1 MTLGQ
6 ALFSYRSAKNVS
18 QDEVSSFL
26 GVSRQTYN
34 GWELDRTKPSTE
46 RIDMICLNLELTY
59 DNDTKEWGSPYP
71 IVENP
76 KVKQKSTPS
85 NSQNDDSDLIIGP
98 LAFML
103 TACGFDSFFV
113 ANSLGLNKKILDII
127 VKGYFLSMY
136 FSMLAFLKN
145 MYSKGISKDFIIEHD
160 LMNPSVLSQYN
171 EIMQENSICNMLLDI
186 TYKHQKRD
194 ITPTLDDFN
203 VDVLRED
210 GFSENFCAKFE
221 HYQKMNSVSSKVK
234 ALSDAAKSLS
244 GEDYST
250 LSKVITSL
258 THGIQTGHVDLNSIL
273 NQCNAG

>member
-210 GFSENFCAKFE
+210 GFS
-221 HYQKMNSVSSKVK
+221 
-234 ALSDAAKSLS
+234 
-244 GEDYST
+244 
-250 LSKVITSL
+250 
-258 THGIQTGHVDLNSIL
+258 
-273 NQCNAG
+273 